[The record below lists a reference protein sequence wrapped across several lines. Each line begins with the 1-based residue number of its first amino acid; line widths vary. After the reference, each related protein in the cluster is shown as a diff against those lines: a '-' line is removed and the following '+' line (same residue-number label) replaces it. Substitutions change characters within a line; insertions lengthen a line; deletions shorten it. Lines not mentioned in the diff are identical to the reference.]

1 MKNFFTILFFFLAV
15 SAFAQ
20 STQTVNIIFR
30 GINNNT
36 KNYQVIVDGASYF
49 SNKIYDNSGNQ
60 NSITINN
67 IATGKHII
75 KVYRLRNSNPA
86 YNRPT
91 KNIFVY
97 SKPFEVREGYDMDI
111 AININGRVLFSEKS
125 NGSDVISDAKTPMSN
140 SEYNR
145 LLQTV
150 RSKWSQALKGE
161 TVSEAFNNPNN
172 YFSTIQI
179 KQLLSQISSEND
191 RVDLAK
197 LSYRSVTDT
206 TNFTQVYDL
215 FKMQTSKDELN
226 NFLRSKG
233 WSINE
238 GENVIK
244 GPIADNKFNPL
255 LQTVRSK
262 WSQALKGETES
273 EAFNN
278 PNNYFNTNQV
288 RQLLTLIT
296 SEYDRLDLAKLSYRA
311 ITDTANFTQLYN
323 LFTSQ
328 SSKTDLNNFLVSKG
342 WNINTNGGLI
352 ITPMADYK
360 FNQLLQTVRNK
371 WSQALKGEAESEA
384 FNNSNNYF
392 NTNQIKQLLTLIT
405 SENDRLDLA
414 KLSYRSVTDTANF
427 IQLYDLFK
435 EHANRDEL
443 NNFLNT
449 KGWNIAHTHTPV
461 KTPMTDADFNQLLSN
476 VRINFLQFLKVNYET
491 DVFNNPTYFF
501 TTAQIRELLLLIN
514 SEENRLD
521 LAKLSYR
528 TVTDPANFLKLSA
541 ILNSQS
547 SRNELANYVKTY
559 DQNMNIH
566 NGYNNN

>member
-1 MKNFFTILFFFLAV
+1 MKSIYTILFFFLAV

-36 KNYQVIVDGASYF
+36 KNYQVIVDGTSYF
-49 SNKIYDNSGNQ
+49 SNRDYSSNANQ
-60 NSITINN
+60 NAVSISNV
-67 IATGKHII
+67 ATGKHTI
-75 KVYRLRNSNPA
+75 KVYRLRNNNPA
-86 YNRPT
+86 YNNRPV

-111 AININGRVLFSEKS
+111 AINVNGRVLFSEKS
-125 NGSDVISDAKTPMSN
+125 NGNDQVSEVKTPMSN
-140 SEYNR
+140 YEYNR
-145 LLQTV
+145 LQQTV

-161 TVSEAFNNPNN
+161 TVNEAFNNPNN

-179 KQLLSQISSEND
+179 KQLLSQITSENG

-206 TNFTQVYDL
+206 ANFTQVYDL

-244 GPIADNKFNPL
+244 NSMADNKFNQL

-288 RQLLTLIT
+288 RQLLILIT

-328 SSKTDLNNFLVSKG
+328 SSKTDLNNFLISKG
-342 WNINTNGGLI
+342 WNINSNGGVI

-384 FNNSNNYF
+384 FNNPNNYF
-392 NTNQIKQLLTLIT
+392 STNQIKQLLTLIT

-435 EHANRDEL
+435 EHANRDAL
-443 NNFLNT
+443 NSFLNT

-461 KTPMTDADFNQLLSN
+461 KTPMTDADFNQLVTN
-476 VRINFLQFLKVNYET
+476 VRINIFQFLKVNYET
-491 DVFNNPTYFF
+491 DVFNNPAYFF

-514 SEENRLD
+514 SEENRLE

-528 TVTDPANFLKLSA
+528 TVTDPANFLKLST

-566 NGYNNN
+566 NGYNN